1 MEMKINDHDFIYL
14 ENTWVPDE
22 QKMSI
27 VNIYLPC
34 DMAQKRNL
42 WEQIKQL
49 RNSSFGRLWCILG
62 DFSSVRN
69 PVERAGICE
78 RGVNDSNMEEFNEW
92 IADLDVEDMPCV
104 GRKFTWYK
112 PNGTTKNRLDRVLIS
127 A

>member
-1 MEMKINDHDFIYL
+1 MKINDHDFIYL

-49 RNSSFGRLWCILG
+49 RNSTFL
-62 DFSSVRN
+62 
-69 PVERAGICE
+69 
-78 RGVNDSNMEEFNEW
+78 
-92 IADLDVEDMPCV
+92 
-104 GRKFTWYK
+104 
-112 PNGTTKNRLDRVLIS
+112 
-127 A
+127 

>member
-1 MEMKINDHDFIYL
+1 M
-14 ENTWVPDE
+14 
-22 QKMSI
+22 
-27 VNIYLPC
+27 
-34 DMAQKRNL
+34 
-42 WEQIKQL
+42 
-49 RNSSFGRLWCILG
+49 LG

-78 RGVNDSNMEEFNEW
+78 RGVNESNMEEFNEW